1 MLDLN
6 IDVIPFIDLMLDFN
20 SMILSNIASL

>member
-6 IDVIPFIDLMLDFN
+6 IEVIPFIDFMLDFN
-20 SMILSNIASL
+20 SMILLNIASL